1 MNDVAS
7 TRDHVNPVLDNVAW
21 PTPGVAGAGSQSVPS
36 NHACCGWACHRH
48 PAPRRAYARTALAK
62 LITGLTGSRL
72 TTDRV
77 LFLSSLLLVV
87 GSALVL
93 AVGWWRLRGA
103 QQALRSVIMR

>member
-1 MNDVAS
+1 MTAHRRYTELSITDALAAER
-7 TRDHVNPVLDNVAW
+7 TVLAAER
-21 PTPGVAGAGSQSVPS
+21 TFL
-36 NHACCGWACHRH
+36 
-48 PAPRRAYARTALAK
+48 AYVRTALAM

-103 QQALRSVIMR
+103 QQALRSVITR